1 LFPSTYLPTIETI
14 AGEIAANQ
22 AGCDLHCFN
31 RTELEY
37 VMKKNSL
44 LTILFTGAM
53 IMSHNAP
60 AQDIPD
66 PTTDPRINHE
76 VRDFIKSLVVPGSPF
91 LTPFYQLP
99 GDQPRTILSEEQNK
113 TPGDMSGVT
122 ITEKVITQDDR
133 QVKIYIMK
141 PQNVKGTPPVLF
153 FIHGGVWLVG
163 DFDNHKRFVRDL
175 VVGSGA
181 IAVFP
186 EYSPLPGAV
195 YPTQIEEIYA
205 AFKWTGAHGHELGA
219 DTSRIAI
226 AGNSVG
232 GNMAAVLAMLAKERG
247 GPAIKLQVLFWPA
260 TDASVDTASYHEFAT
275 GRFLGRDFMKY
286 GWDLYVPKE
295 DQRNDPHVSP
305 LRATVDQ
312 LRGLPPALI
321 QTEENDPLRDE
332 GEAYARKLDA
342 ADVPVIATRY
352 IGQIHDFGI
361 LNGIRKVP
369 STQEAIR
376 QASAVI
382 KEYLNQ

>member
-1 LFPSTYLPTIETI
+1 
-14 AGEIAANQ
+14 
-22 AGCDLHCFN
+22 
-31 RTELEY
+31 
-37 VMKKNSL
+37 
-44 LTILFTGAM
+44 
-53 IMSHNAP
+53 MSHNAL

-66 PTTDPRINHE
+66 ATTDLRINHE
-76 VRDFIKSLVVPGSPF
+76 VRDYLKSLGTPGSPF
-91 LTPFYQLP
+91 LTPFYALP
-99 GDQPRTILSEEQNK
+99 GDQPRTILSAEQDK
-113 TPGDMSGVT
+113 TPVDMSGVT
-122 ITEKVITQDDR
+122 ITEKVITEDDR
-133 QVKIYIMK
+133 KVKIYIMK
-141 PQNVKGTPPVLF
+141 PQHVKGTPPVLF

-163 DFDNHKRFVRDL
+163 NFDNHKRFVRDL

-186 EYSPLPGAV
+186 EYTPLPGAV

-286 GWDLYVPKE
+286 GWDLYAPNE

-305 LRATVDQ
+305 LRASVDQ